1 MKITKN
7 FDREEFTCKCG
18 CGYDT
23 INSNLVHRLQVI
35 RDIIRVPII
44 ILSGCRC
51 QKHNKAVGGKVASL
65 HLTADA
71 ADWVVEAR
79 NAHLHIMLQEMLSE
93 WSGGF
98 HYYPVGKGDFFHT
111 DIGKRRRW

>member
-1 MKITKN
+1 
-7 FDREEFTCKCG
+7 
-18 CGYDT
+18 
-23 INSNLVHRLQVI
+23 
-35 RDIIRVPII
+35 
-44 ILSGCRC
+44 
-51 QKHNKAVGGKVASL
+51 L